1 MNLADYLSELLGQ
14 YDEVSVPGLG
24 YFVRTRINAAFNESE
39 ARFYPPYHQVRFV
52 PQPKDDDTFA
62 QYVADKKNISLASSK
77 YFVEKFISKLRE
89 DASRG
94 KFLFSDL
101 GSFQTEQDQL
111 VFKPNDRIPA
121 DPAFYGYPP
130 VDIYRQGQPVSTDQR
145 KPVFTPN
152 QPTTTTTPPPVV
164 ETAPPVATIRPPQYY
179 EEEVEPKRGVNVWLI
194 VLIVISVLALA
205 AFGVYKF
212 YPSAFDK
219 IKEKYEQLT
228 GKKTAD
234 TPIVHKTIKAD
245 TVKKAVP
252 VKDTTAKDTTV
263 KAAATA
269 TQPVDTV
276 KHSTWE
282 IMVGAYATK
291 QRADDAIKYYH
302 NRGVELKVL
311 NATDAPG
318 VLIKLSAGTYPTNA
332 EAESARLQLVKEHK
346 LRANTYSLEIK
357 PQK

>member
-39 ARFYPPYHQVRFV
+39 ARFYPPYHQVKFV
-52 PQPKDDDTFA
+52 PQLKEDDTFA

-111 VFKPNDRIPA
+111 IFKPNDRIPA

-130 VDIYRQGQPVSTDQR
+130 VNIYRQGQPVSTDQR

-152 QPTTTTTPPPVV
+152 QITTTTPPPVV

-179 EEEVEPKRGVNVWLI
+179 EEEVEPKRGINVWLI

-219 IKEKYEQLT
+219 VKEKYEQLT
-228 GKKTAD
+228 GKKVAD
-234 TPIVHKTIKAD
+234 TPFVHKTIKAD
-245 TVKKAVP
+245 TVKKTATVP
-252 VKDTTAKDTTV
+252 VKDTTTKTV
-263 KAAATA
+263 ATA
-269 TQPVDTV
+269 TPPVDTV

-282 IMVGAYATK
+282 IMVGAYGN
-291 QRADDAIKYYH
+291 QQLADAAIKYYH

-311 NATDAPG
+311 HVTDAPG
-318 VLIKLSAGTYPTNA
+318 TLIKLSAGSYPTNA